1 MLAIELI
8 FSVLLKWLSSSQQID
23 MSTITADDSSA
34 KLPNSSNSNDAAE
47 NSADT
52 TSKPSSAV
60 PPVAPHHLLPPQE
73 EESILRKSLQEITED
88 IKKMEDFIT
97 LTEDI
102 IRRERERDRELYLR
116 EQRRRKL
123 AEMVPDPLP
132 IVQQQSTSQTSPC
145 RNEKKNQNKKITKR
159 SLSIRKQIVSRFSG
173 NGNKIGCSNAKSA
186 KKRSTFKLKSIR
198 SKRKVL
204 NFHPRKCP
212 SRLYFRNGKV
222 GCVDADENATATDSR
237 TNIEKTHAI
246 VKSITDSVDQFVEP
260 FVCEK
265 RASITSNFSDLLSD
279 ESSISLQNSN
289 SFFNFECSPVESD
302 DPIPTEDYLCVE
314 NLSDVD
320 PMNDICGDAFKRRES
335 HDSQSA
341 ASHQL
346 DIVHYEDE
354 SNNDA
359 AANPLPTES
368 GHSDHSTT
376 T

>member
-1 MLAIELI
+1 MT
-8 FSVLLKWLSSSQQID
+8 
-23 MSTITADDSSA
+23 TITADDSSS
-34 KLPNSSNSNDAAE
+34 KLPNSGGTNEAAE
-47 NSADT
+47 NTAETS
-52 TSKPSSAV
+52 SKPSSAGPV

-73 EESILRKSLQEITED
+73 EERILRKSLKEINED

-123 AEMVPDPLP
+123 AEMRPEQLPVQQPQQEQKQPLP
-132 IVQQQSTSQTSPC
+132 EEESAPQETPNKDEE
-145 RNEKKNQNKKITKR
+145 NEKPRKR

-173 NGNKIGCSNAKSA
+173 KIASSDSTNAA
-186 KKRSTFKLKSIR
+186 KKRSTFKLKSTK
-198 SKRKVL
+198 SKRKIL
-204 NFHPRKCP
+204 NFNPRKCP

-222 GCVDADENATATDSR
+222 GCIDADESAAADSR

-260 FVCEK
+260 IVCEK

-279 ESSISLQNSN
+279 DSSISLQNSN

-302 DPIPTEDYLCVE
+302 DPIPNEDYLCVE
-314 NLSDVD
+314 NLSDVE
-320 PMNDICGDAFKRRES
+320 PMDEVCGEAFKHHHS
-335 HDSQSA
+335 KDVQSA

-346 DIVHYEDE
+346 DVVQYVDE
-354 SNNDA
+354 ANNDA
-359 AANPLPTES
+359 AMNRLPTES
-368 GHSDHSTT
+368 AHSDHSNVT
-376 T
+376 